1 MKKIDVRAEVENE
14 ELSTGEEI
22 SEITELLLG
31 PRIEPSFVVLQGVP
45 SLLARS
51 GRKSTTP
58 SEPRFLLFNNITHL
72 FSSQPSQDSTLLSN
86 LAFPSLFLNSLR
98 SIPKV
103 SLSCKRNTTNHE
115 NCVCIASSNQR
126 EWLCFTFP
134 AIYV

>member
-45 SLLARS
+45 SLLARN

-58 SEPRFLLFNNITHL
+58 SEPR
-72 FSSQPSQDSTLLSN
+72 
-86 LAFPSLFLNSLR
+86 
-98 SIPKV
+98 
-103 SLSCKRNTTNHE
+103 
-115 NCVCIASSNQR
+115 
-126 EWLCFTFP
+126 
-134 AIYV
+134 